1 MLPQTKQILVQ
12 SLARLT
18 FKSALTFLRHAFL
31 TFFGFL
37 LPLFLEKLA
46 LLISTEA
53 VKLGL
58 TLFLLFL
65 LLLQRSLLGLFILNC
80 ALKFSDLL
88 FAGGSKFANH
98 LGAEVSGG
106 NKHIGKVE
114 EVSEERKG

>member
-1 MLPQTKQILVQ
+1 MPHQTKEILVQ

-18 FKSALTFLRHAFL
+18 FKSASTFLRHAFL
-31 TFFGFL
+31 TLFGFL

-58 TLFLLFL
+58 TLFLLLL

-88 FAGGSKFANH
+88 FAGGPKFANY
-98 LGAEVSGG
+98 LGAEVSRG
-106 NKHIGKVE
+106 NKHIGKAE
-114 EVSEERKG
+114 EVGEERKG